1 MNVLIC
7 FKIPVQCIRITNRQL
22 AVLFYFSSYSTAD
35 LTQLINETTSKC
47 GYYTID
53 PFFIHHTQMHG
64 DNVKL
69 LKANLF
75 IKPHHYDSDHMVTKA
90 R

>member
-1 MNVLIC
+1 MYVSVAI
-7 FKIPVQCIRITNRQL
+7 V
-22 AVLFYFSSYSTAD
+22 
-35 LTQLINETTSKC
+35 
-47 GYYTID
+47 D

-69 LKANLF
+69 RKANLF

>member
-1 MNVLIC
+1 ML
-7 FKIPVQCIRITNRQL
+7 VQCLGITNRVPASFDTIL
-22 AVLFYFSSYSTAD
+22 ISSVMYVSVA
-35 LTQLINETTSKC
+35 IV
-47 GYYTID
+47 D

-69 LKANLF
+69 RKANLF